1 MLILALRWQKPEL
14 QNIGQINKIGVDLN
28 ILNDMDFKSIIPKA
42 LSIMKSNNNKFSFAG
57 IVSLILGPSFDIFEK
72 YL

>member
-42 LSIMKSNNNKFSFAG
+42 LSIMKSNNNKFSLAG
-57 IVSLILGPSFDIFEK
+57 KVSLI
-72 YL
+72 Y

>member
-42 LSIMKSNNNKFSFAG
+42 LSIMKSNNNKFSLAG
-57 IVSLILGPSFDIFEK
+57 KVSLIFGPSFDI
-72 YL
+72 